1 MTYMTFVYVFFV
13 WCIAMI
19 IWTIFAWRREREE
32 QEKEK
37 MTISKGGMRKYF
49 KGGEYRCQK

>member
-37 MTISKGGMRKYF
+37 MTISKGEMRKYF

>member
-37 MTISKGGMRKYF
+37 MTICKGGMRKYF